1 MPPGQGPVLVTRT
14 QYIATLGGSQDTG
27 LTPNGCVSLLGRAI
41 FPKAQLGW
49 LTGIEALIGG
59 IFGIVDPC
67 PKRPPRSPLS
77 GRFAPNLFGLTFWA
91 SVVYYGQ

>member
-1 MPPGQGPVLVTRT
+1 VDLHFIILEALGTGKQGLS
-14 QYIATLGGSQDTG
+14 GG
-27 LTPNGCVSLLGRAI
+27 CISLLGRAI